1 MGQTTGTSNPSHS
14 PVPRK
19 PSVPFIDKRSAHGRL
34 LQCILDHRFSFTRH
48 FTETYTKLNN
58 CPNFAGSMT
67 SILKS
72 AAFTAA
78 LLKHDYSVTRNS
90 NNF

>member
-19 PSVPFIDKRSAHGRL
+19 TVGTIYRQESSTRKASAV
-34 LQCILDHRFSFTRH
+34 LDHRFSFTRH
-48 FTETYTKLNN
+48 FTDTYTKLNN

-67 SILKS
+67 SILNPV
-72 AAFTAA
+72 AFTAA
-78 LLKHDYSVTRNS
+78 LLKHDCSVTRNS
-90 NNF
+90 NNS